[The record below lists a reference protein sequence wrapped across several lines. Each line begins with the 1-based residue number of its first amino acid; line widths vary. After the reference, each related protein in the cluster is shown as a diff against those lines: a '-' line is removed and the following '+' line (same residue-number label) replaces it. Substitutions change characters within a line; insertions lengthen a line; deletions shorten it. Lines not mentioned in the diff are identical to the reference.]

1 MLADFLWWP
10 LFNALGKILAFT
22 RWYRYIPSERIKRK
36 PTMGENIRHPIDKSY
51 APGLHHY
58 SKNMDTIPK
67 SPTSYQRLE
76 RWSDLFNGYFSDLA
90 SEVRGALL
98 QRVLKIKK
106 KFGKNGVALGH
117 ISQKEIFLG
126 QFPAGGVESGGWNMF
141 LTINP
146 NLKEALTIMEFKKDL
161 ALKTNIIWRNYKS
174 WRFKSYLKKSASKS
188 LAKSWFTNLMRRY
201 LKPWPINKSAQW
213 YYLRYHWIEI
223 LNDATD
229 PKRKVQ
235 IEKIVSQFTKK
246 INKLEEKGI
255 QPIMNAKVRA
265 PWRLPL
271 SSEYRMRS
279 TRGNKTMASQFMFA
293 VLSQQLSYRDL
304 RKIAVLKYTADPY
317 DQLKDKDYSE
327 SAVHMIDRMQE
338 TRHKTQSLQGS
349 AFNISVPTSFREPI
363 SQKPINKPRTRMLI
377 LHHLKEFERI
387 LIPDDVS
394 LYHLLSQG
402 IQAIEFD
409 FSRNHYVER
418 TAEKTYIERKILE
431 AKEKNKNGK
440 PILVIK
446 YLNSETDQHAFNFA
460 RKNDFDIIVL
470 TSRQRLNT
478 LKIPGDKN
486 GIRKLGKV
494 RLVDTEEEL
503 AQLDKLLPV
512 KKFKF
517 DEAE

>member
-1 MLADFLWWP
+1 
-10 LFNALGKILAFT
+10 
-22 RWYRYIPSERIKRK
+22 
-36 PTMGENIRHPIDKSY
+36 
-51 APGLHHY
+51 
-58 SKNMDTIPK
+58 
-67 SPTSYQRLE
+67 
-76 RWSDLFNGYFSDLA
+76 
-90 SEVRGALL
+90 
-98 QRVLKIKK
+98 
-106 KFGKNGVALGH
+106 
-117 ISQKEIFLG
+117 
-126 QFPAGGVESGGWNMF
+126 
-141 LTINP
+141 
-146 NLKEALTIMEFKKDL
+146 
-161 ALKTNIIWRNYKS
+161 
-174 WRFKSYLKKSASKS
+174 
-188 LAKSWFTNLMRRY
+188 
-201 LKPWPINKSAQW
+201 
-213 YYLRYHWIEI
+213 
-223 LNDATD
+223 
-229 PKRKVQ
+229 
-235 IEKIVSQFTKK
+235 
-246 INKLEEKGI
+246 
-255 QPIMNAKVRA
+255 
-265 PWRLPL
+265 
-271 SSEYRMRS
+271 
-279 TRGNKTMASQFMFA
+279 
-293 VLSQQLSYRDL
+293 
-304 RKIAVLKYTADPY
+304 
-317 DQLKDKDYSE
+317 
-327 SAVHMIDRMQE
+327 
-338 TRHKTQSLQGS
+338 
-349 AFNISVPTSFREPI
+349 
-363 SQKPINKPRTRMLI
+363 LI

-409 FSRNHYVER
+409 FSSNHYVER